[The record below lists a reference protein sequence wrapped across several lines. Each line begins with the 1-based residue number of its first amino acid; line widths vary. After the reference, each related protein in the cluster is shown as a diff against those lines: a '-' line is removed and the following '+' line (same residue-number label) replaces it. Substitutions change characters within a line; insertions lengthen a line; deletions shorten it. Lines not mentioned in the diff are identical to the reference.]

1 MLFKW
6 LGPPLKSTNKFQ
18 SIQPYYTTVYIQYN
32 AVCSALVYEIF
43 YLGVVLQVVHDVMRQ
58 ALCSQPVV
66 DIDTGAVAALA
77 GQKDLIR
84 SVVEG
89 GIQLIIAV
97 CSVSST
103 VSTTVPL
110 RRYSKTDV

>member
-1 MLFKW
+1 M
-6 LGPPLKSTNKFQ
+6 Q
-18 SIQPYYTTVYIQYN
+18 CN

-89 GIQLIIAV
+89 GIQLIITV

-110 RRYSKTDV
+110 HRYSKTDVYLEYIYSQCLMRCTY